1 MDLLALEDFNLV
13 ARHGGFGRAARAT
26 GRAKTTLSRRVTEL
40 EADLG
45 IRLFERGTREP
56 RLTEEGRALHERTS
70 ALLTEIDEVVSS
82 IVSGAQRPRGSLRIS
97 VPVLFGQT
105 IMGRLTSGFLKR
117 YPEVRLEVTAEDRAV
132 DLVEEGYDLVIR
144 VNPSPAV
151 SLVGRCFFRDT
162 LVIAAVP
169 RLAPPEIDKPV
180 PSIVLGSLPARPW
193 RVRLHGEERAIEH
206 RPVLSLSSWAMVRD
220 AVRAGAGAALMPRSV
235 VSADFAAGRLVNWG
249 EAIEADVELWA
260 LYPSRRLL
268 NSRVS
273 AFMQYLTRVYAR
285 SGRPD

>member
-1 MDLLALEDFNLV
+1 MDLLALENFNLV

-26 GRAKTTLSRRVTEL
+26 GRAKTTLSRRVTDL

-82 IVSGAQRPRGSLRIS
+82 IVSGAKHPRGSLRIS

-117 YPEVRLEVTAEDRAV
+117 YPEVRLEVTAEDRPV

-144 VNPSPAV
+144 VNPSPAA

-169 RLAPPEIDKPV
+169 RLRQPETAKPV
-180 PSIVLGSLPARPW
+180 PSIVLGSLPSRPW
-193 RVRLHGEERAIEH
+193 RVRLDGEERSIEH
-206 RPVLSLSSWAMVRD
+206 EPVLSLSSWAMVRD
-220 AVRAGAGAALMPRSV
+220 AVRAGAGAALIPKSV
-235 VSADFAAGRLVNWG
+235 VSADLAAGRLVNWG
-249 EAIEADVELWA
+249 EAMEANVELWA

-273 AFMQYLTRVYAR
+273 AFMQHLTRVYAR
-285 SGRPD
+285 NGRPD